1 MSENSTDLAKMNY
14 NNTIDGFLIDAT
26 DDLLKELENEDVP
39 SHIREARLNE
49 MALKSLENQ
58 FKRDNQQMSI
68 YGEISED
75 QFLKLTTNNKKCI
88 VHFFH
93 PDFRR
98 CDIVNTH
105 LQVNIL

>member
-1 MSENSTDLAKMNY
+1 MSENSTELAKMNY
-14 NNTIDGFLIDAT
+14 NNTVDGFLIDAT
-26 DDLLKELENEDVP
+26 DEIIKELENEELP

-49 MALKSLENQ
+49 IALRSLEAQ
-58 FKRDNQQMSI
+58 FKRDNEQMSI

-98 CDIVNTH
+98 CDIINTH
-105 LQVNIL
+105 LQVIFH